1 MSKRNQ
7 FSGTC
12 RSSPRT
18 GRNYEPVDVK
28 TEKIQMF
35 FNTLTKGV
43 ADYITVEDLAKR
55 LIKSDMLL
63 PKHVF
68 HIIERNMQASIYL
81 NHLQISKKGHF
92 MNWVLLIKRGFRQF
106 LKLTSK

>member
-1 MSKRNQ
+1 MYTCLSKRNQ

-12 RSSPRT
+12 RSSPHT
-18 GRNYEPVDVK
+18 GRNYEAIEVK
-28 TEKIQMF
+28 IEKIQMF
-35 FNTLTKGV
+35 FNALTKGM

-68 HIIERNMQASIYL
+68 HIIERNMQASIFL
-81 NHLQISKKGHF
+81 NHLQTLRRHVF
-92 MNWVLLIKRGFRQF
+92 WVF
-106 LKLTSK
+106 L